1 MALAS
6 IVPLVRQQPAAVD
19 FGAAF
24 PSVDLVA
31 SAAGLFVRHQE
42 PLRGAGVVLG
52 GPLAGHQVTASVRKS
67 LELLPDLAARTVL
80 DRMMVE
86 GPRWRVTVTPGTVAI
101 RRSDPVR
108 AVRAYERAERARV
121 AAVDQL
127 RRDLLAGRETAPDG
141 VSRIRSWSS
150 RSRSR
155 MVEVLGTLDYSPFFA
170 TGEAP
175 AMVTLTYPGDWL
187 AVASDAAE
195 SRRHL
200 LLFRKRFERAWGR
213 RLLAVWKREFQRR
226 GAPHFHLLMVPPTGT
241 VNGQSFPQWLSST
254 WASIVGASTECRCD
268 APAEHDGRLCW
279 DSERARHL
287 LAGTGV
293 DYRAGLEA
301 SNPALV
307 GVYFSKHGSFSGKD
321 YQNVAPDEWTG
332 SVGRF
337 WGVWGLAPVR
347 ASVEVAPAEGLAIAR
362 TLRRHS
368 RSQGRTARV
377 PVWRYRT
384 VVDQESGEI
393 RAKWRKSTALRR
405 SYRLQQ
411 SAGYLVHADAP
422 ALASSIAVHLDRLRR
437 PDQVMSR
444 SGAGPVGFLP

>member
-1 MALAS
+1 MLPLPTREAS
-6 IVPLVRQQPAAVD
+6 PIP

-24 PSVDLVA
+24 PSPELVE
-31 SAAGLFVRHQE
+31 SAASMFVRHQE
-42 PLRGAGVVLG
+42 ALRSAGVVLG

-67 LELLPDLAARTVL
+67 LELHPELEARTVL

-127 RRDLLAGRETAPDG
+127 RRDLLSGRDTAPDG
-141 VSRIRSWSS
+141 VSQIRVWSS

-155 MVEVLGTLDYSPFFA
+155 MVEVLGTLDYSAFFA

-187 AVASDAAE
+187 AVAPDAVE

-200 LLFRKRFERAWGR
+200 LLLRKRFERAWGR

-226 GAPHFHLLMVPPTGT
+226 GAPHFHLLMVPPAGL
-241 VNGQSFPQWLSST
+241 VNGQSFAQWLSST

-268 APAEHDGRLCW
+268 DPVGHGEALCW

-287 LAGTGV
+287 LAGTGI
-293 DYRAGLEA
+293 DHRAGAEA

-307 GVYFSKHGSFSGKD
+307 GVYFSKHGSFAAKD
-321 YQNVAPDEWTG
+321 YQNSAPDEWTG

-337 WGVWGLAPVR
+337 WGVWGLAPIR

-368 RSQGRTARV
+368 RAQGRTVRV

-384 VVDQESGEI
+384 VVDLDSGEVT
-393 RAKWRKSTALRR
+393 AKWRKSTALRR